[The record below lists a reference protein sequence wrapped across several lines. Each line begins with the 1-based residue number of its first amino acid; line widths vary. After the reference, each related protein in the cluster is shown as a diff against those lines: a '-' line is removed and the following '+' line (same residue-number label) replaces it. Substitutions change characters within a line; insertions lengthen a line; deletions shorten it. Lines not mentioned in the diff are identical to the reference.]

1 MNLIINKK
9 LYEGVSDTNL
19 DTLFNENGININDC
33 KKEDAGLSINY
44 IMDGRIVAI
53 VENNNNKIK

>member
-19 DTLFNENGININDC
+19 DTLFNENGIDINDC
-33 KKEDAGLSINY
+33 EREDAGLSVNF

-53 VENNNNKIK
+53 VSIDDE

>member
-1 MNLIINKK
+1 MNLIINNK

-33 KKEDAGLSINY
+33 EREDAGLSVNFIK
-44 IMDGRIVAI
+44 DGRIVAI
-53 VENNNNKIK
+53 VSIEE

>member
-9 LYEGVSDTNL
+9 LYKGVSDTNL

-33 KKEDAGLSINY
+33 EREDAGLSVNFIK
-44 IMDGRIVAI
+44 DGRIVAI
-53 VENNNNKIK
+53 VSIEE

>member
-19 DTLFNENGININDC
+19 DALFNENGIDINDC
-33 KKEDAGLSINY
+33 EREDAGLSVNFIK
-44 IMDGRIVAI
+44 DGRIVAI
-53 VENNNNKIK
+53 VSIDDE

>member
-19 DTLFNENGININDC
+19 GILFNENGININDC
-33 KKEDAGLSINY
+33 EREDAGLSVNFIK
-44 IMDGRIVAI
+44 DGRIVAI
-53 VENNNNKIK
+53 VENNNITK